1 MAPPRQYNAYAK
13 SKAGRRRDVAE
24 MAAADRAEAAYYARQ
39 RTPMEGIDYPMRY
52 TAPAR
57 NNSYVAQR
65 ARGEVKYFDVGINAS
80 VTTAGTTWADT
91 EVPADNYVNSGGAA
105 AAYTDS
111 CLVPTAQGSGYGQV
125 NGNKYTLKTL
135 RVKGSLSVPTN
146 TAGTTV
152 YNPIPVRLVLVM
164 DNMPSGSQAQGED
177 VFQDFG
183 ATEEN
188 AYSFLR
194 MAAGGGR
201 YTILK
206 DKIINITP
214 VVSANNAAATTVS
227 TSYTQPHFKFAV
239 KPNKEV
245 QIKTGNATPTV
256 AGTVNCNV
264 FLLAYAYQST
274 GAVAVTVQA
283 CSRAY
288 YVD

>member
-1 MAPPRQYNAYAK
+1 MAPTQGSYSR
-13 SKAGRRRDVAE
+13 SRAGRRSEHQANAQIQRE
-24 MAAADRAEAAYYARQ
+24 AYYESRRAQ
-39 RTPMEGIDYPMRY
+39 APMEGIDFPTRSY
-52 TAPAR
+52 APR
-57 NNSYVAQR
+57 NTPYVVQR
-65 ARGEVKYFDVGINAS
+65 ARGEVKYFDVGINAPI
-80 VTTAGTTWADT
+80 TTAGTTWADT

-125 NGNKYTLKTL
+125 NGNKYLLKTL
-135 RVKGSLSVPTN
+135 RIKGSLSIPKDTVN
-146 TAGTTV
+146 TTV
-152 YNPIPVRLVLVM
+152 ANPIPVRLVLVM
-164 DNMPSGSQAQGED
+164 DNMPSGAQAQGED

-206 DKIINITP
+206 DKIITIRP
-214 VVSANNAAATTVS
+214 QVAGNNAAATTLS
-227 TSYTQPHFKFAV
+227 TSFDQPHFKFAV

-245 QIKTGNATPTV
+245 QIKTGNATPTI
-256 AGTVNCNV
+256 AGTVNCNI

-274 GAVAVTVQA
+274 SAVAVTVQA

>member
-1 MAPPRQYNAYAK
+1 MAPPKGYRSYSQSKKARRQ
-13 SKAGRRRDVAE
+13 DVAE
-24 MAAADRAEAAYYARQ
+24 MAAADRETAAYYARQ
-39 RTPMEGIDYPMRY
+39 RAPMEGVDYPTRTY
-52 TAPAR
+52 QTYPYA
-57 NNSYVAQR
+57 VQR
-65 ARGEVKYFDVGINAS
+65 ARGETKYFDAGINAA

-91 EVPADNYVNSGGAA
+91 EVPCDNYVNSGGAA

-125 NGNKYTLKTL
+125 NGNKYLLKTI
-135 RVKGSLSVPTN
+135 RVKGSLFVPTA

-164 DNMPSGSQAQGED
+164 DTMPSGSQAQGED

-201 YTILK
+201 YQILK
-206 DKIINITP
+206 DKLIVVSP
-214 VVSANNAAATTVS
+214 LVSANNAGATTVS
-227 TSYTQPHFKFAV
+227 TSYSQPHFKFAV
-239 KPNKEV
+239 NPKKEV

-256 AGTVNCNV
+256 AGTVNCNI
-264 FLLAYAYQST
+264 FLLAYAYQTT
-274 GAVAVTVQA
+274 GAVAITVQA

>member
-1 MAPPRQYNAYAK
+1 MAPSRQYTSYSK
-13 SKAGRRRDVAE
+13 SKAQRREDVAQ
-24 MAAADRAEAAYYARQ
+24 MAAADRASQTYWARQ
-39 RTPMEGIDYPMRY
+39 RNPMEGIDYPTRTY
-52 TAPAR
+52 NPGR
-57 NNSYVAQR
+57 SYVQQR
-65 ARGEVKYFDVGINAS
+65 ARGEVKYFDVGINAA

-91 EVPADNYVNSGGAA
+91 EVPADNYVNSGGAP

-125 NGNKYTLKTL
+125 NGNKYLLKTL
-135 RVKGSLSVPTN
+135 RVKGSLFVPKLTGQ
-146 TAGTTV
+146 TAV
-152 YNPIPVRLVLVM
+152 SNPIPVRLVLVM
-164 DNMPSGSQAQGED
+164 DTMPSGSQAQGED

-201 YTILK
+201 YQILK
-206 DKIINITP
+206 DKIITLLP
-214 VVSANNAAATTVS
+214 TVAANDAAATTVS
-227 TSYTQPHFKFAV
+227 NSYSQPHFKFAV

-245 QIKTGNATPTV
+245 QIKTGNATPTI
-256 AGTVNCNV
+256 AGTVNCNI
-264 FLLAYAYQST
+264 FLLAYAYISSSVQ
-274 GAVAVTVQA
+274 AVTVQA

>member
-1 MAPPRQYNAYAK
+1 MAPPKGYRSYSQSK
-13 SKAGRRRDVAE
+13 SQRRRDVAE
-24 MAAADRAEAAYYARQ
+24 MAAADRETAAYFARQ
-39 RTPMEGIDYPMRY
+39 RAPMEGIDYPTRAY
-52 TAPAR
+52 APQ
-57 NNSYVAQR
+57 NMPYVQQR
-65 ARGEVKYFDVGINAS
+65 ARGETKYFDVGINAS

-125 NGNKYTLKTL
+125 NGNKYLLKTV
-135 RVKGSLSVPTN
+135 RVKGSLFVTAVTGQTSVM
-146 TAGTTV
+146 
-152 YNPIPVRLVLVM
+152 NPIPVRVCLVM
-164 DNMPSGSQAQGED
+164 DTMPSGSQAQGED

-201 YTILK
+201 YQILK
-206 DKIINITP
+206 DKVITINPTAA
-214 VVSANNAAATTVS
+214 ANDAAATTVS
-227 TSYTQPHFKFAV
+227 TGYTQPHFKFAV
-239 KPNKEV
+239 NPKKEV

-264 FLLAYAYQST
+264 FLLAYAYRT
-274 GAVAVTVQA
+274 TAAVAITVQA